1 MPVTG
6 AFIYI
11 LSELDLNMDKILVVD
26 RVTKEYPGRVAVSDI
41 SFQVNQGSIHGFLG
55 PNGAGKSTT
64 MKMIAGM
71 IPSSHGEIQ
80 LFGQKVSPDN
90 IELRN
95 QLGLLPEN
103 APLYLDMKVE
113 DYIQYVAKL
122 HKVKKA
128 KEQTDRV
135 MEELSL
141 TEVKGRLIGNLS
153 KGFKQ
158 RVGLAQAI
166 VYDAPFLMLDEPTN
180 GLDPQTVVELRDFI
194 KKLSLKKTILF
205 SSHVLSEVEQL
216 CDHITI
222 IHKGKIRA
230 SGDLREIHRKFR
242 QGLVIKLG
250 LGLGEKLPDLSE
262 FGKYEINHHSTLAME
277 EQFLVTFEAEADIRS
292 DLGKYIFSRGLKL
305 MTLHVES
312 PELEDIFLHMTEN
325 KK

>member
-1 MPVTG
+1 
-6 AFIYI
+6 
-11 LSELDLNMDKILVVD
+11 MDKILIVD
-26 RVTKEYPGRVAVSDI
+26 RVTKEYPGRVAVTDV
-41 SFQVNQGSIHGFLG
+41 SFQVNKGSIHGFLG

-64 MKMIAGM
+64 MKMIAG
-71 IPSSHGEIQ
+71 ILPPTSGEIK
-80 LFGQKVSPDN
+80 LFGQTVLTENTNLK
-90 IELRN
+90 N

-103 APLYLDMKVE
+103 APLYEDMKVE
-113 DYIQYVAKL
+113 KYLQYVAKL
-122 HKVKKA
+122 HGVKKF
-128 KEQTDRV
+128 KEQVDKV

-141 TEVKGRLIGNLS
+141 TQVKGRLIGNLS

-166 VYDAPFLMLDEPTN
+166 VYDAPFLILDEPTN

-194 KKLSLKKTILF
+194 KKLSIDKTILF

-216 CDHITI
+216 CDDITI

-230 SGDLREIHRKFR
+230 SGNLQEIHRKFR

-250 LGLGEKLPDLSE
+250 IGLGQNLPELTS
-262 FGKYEINHHSTLAME
+262 FGKFEITHHSTLAME
-277 EQFLVTFEAEADIRS
+277 EQFILNFESESDIRS
-292 DLGKYIFSRGLKL
+292 ELGKFVLDRGLKL
-305 MTLHVES
+305 MTLNVES

>member
-1 MPVTG
+1 
-6 AFIYI
+6 
-11 LSELDLNMDKILVVD
+11 MDKILIVD
-26 RVTKEYPGRVAVSDI
+26 RVTKEYPGRLAVNDV
-41 SFQVNQGSIHGFLG
+41 SFQVNKGSIHGFLG

-64 MKMIAGM
+64 MKMIAG
-71 IPSSHGEIQ
+71 ILPPTSGEIK
-80 LFGQKVSPDN
+80 LFGHTVLTENTNLK
-90 IELRN
+90 N

-103 APLYLDMKVE
+103 APLYEDMKVE
-113 DYIQYVAKL
+113 TYLQYVAKL
-122 HKVKKA
+122 HGVKKF
-128 KEQTDRV
+128 KEQVDKV

-141 TEVKGRLIGNLS
+141 TQVKGRLIGNLS

-166 VYDAPFLMLDEPTN
+166 VYDAPFLILDEPTN

-194 KKLSLKKTILF
+194 KKLSIDKTILF

-216 CDHITI
+216 CDDITI

-230 SGDLREIHRKFR
+230 SGNLQEIHRKFR

-250 LGLGEKLPDLSE
+250 IGLGQNLPELTS
-262 FGKYEINHHSTLAME
+262 FGKFEITHHSTLAME
-277 EQFLVTFEAEADIRS
+277 EQFILNFESESDIRS
-292 DLGKYIFSRGLKL
+292 ELGKFVLDRGLKL

>member
-1 MPVTG
+1 
-6 AFIYI
+6 
-11 LSELDLNMDKILVVD
+11 MDKILIVD
-26 RVTKEYPGRVAVSDI
+26 RVTKEYPGRVAVTDV
-41 SFQVNQGSIHGFLG
+41 SFQVNKGSIHGFLG

-64 MKMIAGM
+64 MKMIAG
-71 IPSSHGEIQ
+71 ILPPTSGEIK
-80 LFGQKVSPDN
+80 LFGQTVLTENTNLK
-90 IELRN
+90 N

-103 APLYLDMKVE
+103 APLYEDMKVE
-113 DYIQYVAKL
+113 KYLQYVAKL
-122 HKVKKA
+122 HGVKNF
-128 KEQTDRV
+128 KEQVDKV

-141 TEVKGRLIGNLS
+141 TQVKGRLIGNLS

-166 VYDAPFLMLDEPTN
+166 VYDAPFLILDEPTN

-194 KKLSLKKTILF
+194 KKLSIDKTILF

-216 CDHITI
+216 CDDITI

-230 SGDLREIHRKFR
+230 SGNLQEIHRKFR

-250 LGLGEKLPDLSE
+250 IGLGQNLPELTS
-262 FGKYEINHHSTLAME
+262 FGKFEITHHSTLAME
-277 EQFLVTFEAEADIRS
+277 EQFILNFESESDIRS
-292 DLGKYIFSRGLKL
+292 ELGKFVLDRGLKL

>member
-1 MPVTG
+1 
-6 AFIYI
+6 
-11 LSELDLNMDKILVVD
+11 MDKILIVD
-26 RVTKEYPGRVAVSDI
+26 RVTKEYPGRLAVTDV
-41 SFQVNQGSIHGFLG
+41 SFQVNKGSIHGFLG

-64 MKMIAGM
+64 MKMIAG
-71 IPSSHGEIQ
+71 ILPPTSGEIK
-80 LFGQKVSPDN
+80 LFGQTVLTENTNLK
-90 IELRN
+90 N

-103 APLYLDMKVE
+103 APLYEDMKVE
-113 DYIQYVAKL
+113 KYLQYVAKL
-122 HKVKKA
+122 HGVKKI
-128 KEQTDRV
+128 KEQVDKV

-141 TEVKGRLIGNLS
+141 TQVKGRLIGNLS

-166 VYDAPFLMLDEPTN
+166 VYDAPFLILDEPTN

-194 KKLSLKKTILF
+194 KKLSIDKTILF

-216 CDHITI
+216 CDDITI

-230 SGDLREIHRKFR
+230 SGNLQEIHRKFR

-250 LGLGEKLPDLSE
+250 IGLGQNLPELTS
-262 FGKYEINHHSTLAME
+262 FGKFEITHHSTLAME
-277 EQFLVTFEAEADIRS
+277 EQFILNFESESDIRS
-292 DLGKYIFSRGLKL
+292 ELGKFVLDRGLKL